1 MIDPGAFALYL
12 GAAAA
17 MILSP
22 GPDTVYV
29 LTRSLA
35 GGRRVGLASA
45 AGIGTGVVVHTLA
58 AVLGLAA
65 LLRASPLAFSAVT
78 YAGAAYLV
86 FLGLRTLRSD
96 GVAVDASE
104 PESESEP
111 AETALAGDNSSARS
125 ERDAPF
131 REAVTVNVL
140 NPQVAIFFLAFLPQ
154 FASGNR
160 IAVQLAVLG
169 GTYAVLTVLYLG
181 SVAVAASAL
190 RRLLIGR
197 PTVADA
203 LRWITGLVLAGLG
216 LRLVLFGP

>member
-1 MIDPGAFALYL
+1 MIDSGSFVLYL

-29 LTRSLA
+29 LTRSL
-35 GGRRVGLASA
+35 GEGRRVGLASA
-45 AGIGTGVVVHTLA
+45 AGISTGVVGHTLA

-65 LLRASPLAFSAVT
+65 LLRTSELAFSAVT

-86 FLGLRTLRSD
+86 YLGLRTLRSD
-96 GVAVDASE
+96 GAAIDASE
-104 PESESEP
+104 PDPPDP
-111 AETALAGDNSSARS
+111 ATADDDSSARS
-125 ERDAPF
+125 ERGAPF

-160 IAVQLAVLG
+160 IAFQLAVLG
-169 GTYAVLTVLYLG
+169 GTYAVLTMLYLG

-190 RRLLIGR
+190 RRLLVGR
-197 PTVADA
+197 PTVADI
-203 LRWITGLVLAGLG
+203 LRWITGLVLTGLG
-216 LRLVLFGP
+216 LRLFLFGP